1 MALPAPPPYH
11 RRPVV
16 LVVDDEQMVRDL
28 AQRALSDEY
37 NVLLA
42 ADGEEALALL
52 GMAEIDA
59 VVTDLLMPGLSGL
72 DLAAAM
78 KGLDPCPPMLF
89 ISGYGGK
96 GEELPGPL
104 LAKPF
109 LPEALRLA
117 VRRLLRPARAAPWGP
132 ALTRPE
138 RPRSTRRDCP

>member
-1 MALPAPPPYH
+1 LYPGVGPPPPPYRH
-11 RRPVV
+11 RPVV
-16 LVVDDEQMVRDL
+16 LIVDDDQLVRDL

-59 VVTDLLMPGLSGL
+59 IVTDLLMPGVSGL
-72 DLAAAM
+72 DLAAATEALEPHP
-78 KGLDPCPPMLF
+78 KMLF

-109 LPEALRLA
+109 LPEALRRA
-117 VRRLLRPARAAPWGP
+117 VRRLLKPAPPASWGRAPSARRVSRP
-132 ALTRPE
+132 
-138 RPRSTRRDCP
+138 